1 MFESSP
7 VELFS
12 MPDNNLVHKNIDRVR
27 NEVLSG
33 ISGSPDSWELLVV
46 DLTNVYT
53 VDVRGIQLITE
64 FYKITRDQN
73 KKFMLINVRE
83 ELLRYLQLFRL
94 HTKFPIGLNKT
105 SAQLKA
111 EGSQNAQ

>member
-1 MFESSP
+1 MFQIGAA
-7 VELFS
+7 ELFS
-12 MPDNNLVHKNIDRVR
+12 MPEQNLVFRNIDRVR
-27 NEVLSG
+27 QEVMSG
-33 ISGSPDSWELLVV
+33 IDSAPQEWELLVV
-46 DLTNVYT
+46 DLTNAHS

-64 FYKITRDQN
+64 FYKVTRDVG

-83 ELLRYLQLFRL
+83 DLLCYLQLFRL

-111 EGSQNAQ
+111 EGSHNA

>member
-1 MFESSP
+1 MFESGP
-7 VELFS
+7 AELFF
-12 MPDNNLVHKNIDRVR
+12 MPDNNLVYRNIDSIRD
-27 NEVLSG
+27 EVMSS
-33 ISGSPDSWELLVV
+33 ISDAPDSWELFVV
-46 DLTNVYT
+46 DLTNVFT
-53 VDVRGIQLITE
+53 VDVLGIQLISE

-83 ELLRYLQLFRL
+83 DLLRYLQLFRL

-111 EGSQNAQ
+111 EGSQNAH